1 MSNKC
6 HYVINK
12 NVIWITN
19 DSKFH
24 KKLIWGP
31 KINFYNSRTNFY
43 FYENMDIPIFIIV
56 GQTIGLQILPVF
68 QLLSP
73 TISPTVDNS
82 ICVSL
87 NGSWVDFVSASHTVS
102 N

>member
-1 MSNKC
+1 
-6 HYVINK
+6 
-12 NVIWITN
+12 
-19 DSKFH
+19 
-24 KKLIWGP
+24 
-31 KINFYNSRTNFY
+31 
-43 FYENMDIPIFIIV
+43 MDIPIFIIV

-68 QLLSP
+68 QLLPP
-73 TISPTVDNS
+73 TISPTVENS